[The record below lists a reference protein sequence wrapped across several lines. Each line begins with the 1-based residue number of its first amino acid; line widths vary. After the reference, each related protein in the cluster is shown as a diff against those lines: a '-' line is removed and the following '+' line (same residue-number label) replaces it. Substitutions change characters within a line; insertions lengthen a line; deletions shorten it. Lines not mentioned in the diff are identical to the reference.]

1 MSKPYLLSKEEL
13 LNEFQTA
20 EQGLTSK
27 QAKENYEKS
36 GANAL
41 TEKKGKSIFRK
52 VIDSLL
58 DPMILLL
65 LAAAVLSLI
74 LNPHEIEDF
83 IIIMAVVA
91 INTTI
96 GVAQESKAEKAIAA
110 LKTLS
115 APNALVMR
123 DGVLDNIPA
132 SQLVPGD
139 LVHLEEGASI
149 PADIRLIETHSLKV
163 EEAALT
169 GESVPVEKSIA
180 TLTAGETEIGIG
192 DRINMVH
199 MSTTVSYGRGVG
211 IVTETGMQT
220 EVGKIA
226 GFLQEAGDGQT
237 PLQKRMT
244 QLSKILTVAVLVICV
259 VMFAIDFLHGFT
271 PENTWDK
278 SLLAA
283 VALAVAAVPEG
294 LAAIVTISMSMAVS
308 RMVKKK
314 ALIRKLHAVETLGC
328 AGVICSDKTGTLTLN
343 QMTVTK
349 TVTEDEE
356 KLCQI
361 MLACNNATSRDVGDP
376 TETAL
381 IAYAEDKGITNP
393 YTRLAELPFDSTR
406 KCMSVLV
413 ERDGV
418 KYLLTKGAPD
428 VMAAKCPSVDV
439 ANIDKQNED
448 LAKDAL
454 RVLGYAFKEVPS
466 ETIEITLDDERG
478 LTFAGLSG
486 MIDPPRPEA
495 KAAVAKCQS
504 AGIRVIMITGDHK
517 ITASAIAAELGILN
531 KGEIGVTGA
540 ELDSFSEE
548 EFQNA
553 VANVNVFARVSP
565 HHKLRIVEELQ
576 RTGHIAAMT
585 GDGVN
590 DAPAIKQADIGV
602 AMGITGTDV
611 TKQASDVILLDDNFV
626 TLVTAVEEGRIIY
639 SNIRKTVHFL
649 LSTNV
654 AEVLVMFTVSI
665 ASMLFPQS
673 IFKAVHLLFINLVT
687 DAFPALALT
696 VERSDKGTVMK
707 QKPRPS
713 KESFFGRGV
722 GANIIW
728 QGIVIAGL
736 VLSAYL
742 IGANVFCMH
751 EKGVGMAF
759 ATMGLVELFQS
770 LTVRSDRSLFSVGP
784 FSNKTLLICNT
795 LSAAIIV
802 AALNIPLTARI
813 FIGTIEGSN
822 VPITLGFQEWGWVFA
837 LSFSIIPIIE
847 IVKFIKRLVTRKKS
861 S

>member
-13 LNEFQTA
+13 LNEFQTTK
-20 EQGLTSK
+20 QGLTSA
-27 QAKENYEKS
+27 QAKESFEKF

-41 TEKKGKSIFRK
+41 SEKKGKSIFRK
-52 VIDSLL
+52 VIESLL

-91 INTTI
+91 INTVI

-123 DGVLDNIPA
+123 DGVLDTLPA

-149 PADIRLIETHSLKV
+149 PADIRLIEVHSLKV

-169 GESVPVEKSIA
+169 GESVPVEKS
-180 TLTAGETEIGIG
+180 TAALAECETEIGIG
-192 DRINMVH
+192 DRLNMVH

-244 QLSKILTVAVLVICV
+244 QLSKVLTVAVLLICV
-259 VMFAIDFLHGFT
+259 VMFGLDFFHGF
-271 PENTWDK
+271 ENGWDK

-349 TVTEDEE
+349 TVTDDEE
-356 KLCQI
+356 QLCQI

-381 IAYAEDKGITNP
+381 IAYAEDKGIANP
-393 YTRLAELPFDSTR
+393 YTRIAELPFDSTR

-413 ERDGV
+413 ERDCV
-418 KYLLTKGAPD
+418 KYILTKGAPD
-428 VMAAKCPSVDV
+428 VMAAKCPGVDV
-439 ANIDKQNED
+439 ALIDKQNED

-454 RVLGYAFKEVPS
+454 RVLGYAFKEVS
-466 ETIEITLDDERG
+466 SDTTEITLDDECG
-478 LTFAGLSG
+478 LTFIGLSG
-486 MIDPPRPEA
+486 MIDPPRAEA
-495 KAAVAKCQS
+495 KGAVAKCQS

-553 VANVNVFARVSP
+553 VAKVNVFARVSP

-654 AEVLVMFTVSI
+654 AEVIVMFT
-665 ASMLFPQS
+665 ASMLFPAA
-673 IFKAVHLLFINLVT
+673 IFQAVHLLFINLVT

-696 VERSDKGTVMK
+696 TERSDSGVVMK

-722 GANIIW
+722 GVNIVW
-728 QGIVIAGL
+728 QGIVIAAI
-736 VLSAYL
+736 VLSAYA
-742 IGANVFCMH
+742 IGANVFGMH

-759 ATMGLVELFQS
+759 ATMGLIELFQS
-770 LTVRSDRSLFSVGP
+770 FTVRSDRSLFSVGP
-784 FSNKTLLICNT
+784 FTNKTLLLCNAI
-795 LSAAIIV
+795 SAAIIIAV
-802 AALNIPLTARI
+802 LNIPLTAGI
-813 FIGTIEGSN
+813 FIGMNAVTN
-822 VPITLGFQEWGWVFA
+822 APIMLGLNEWGFVLA
-837 LSFSIIPIIE
+837 LSFSIVPIIE
-847 IVKFIKRLVTRKKS
+847 IVKLVKRLFTRKKDLS
-861 S
+861 